1 MSSLAIKLPLTK
13 DSVDGFTTIKSFKK
27 LIKQNLKMLIL
38 TNKGERVMIPEYG
51 VGITQ
56 FLFENY
62 DQSTFAQIEV
72 EILEQVTIYMP
83 VISISQLMFVPD
95 VNNPNVVIVKIEY
108 SIPEIGVK
116 DLLEFTI

>member
-51 VGITQ
+51 VGITK

-62 DQSTFAQIEV
+62 DQSTFAQIEA

-83 VISISQLMFVPD
+83 VISISQLMFIPD